1 MTGSCRFN
9 PAFLTSGVDVRVGP
23 LLINHQSQPCIR
35 ACIVTAATLEM
46 TTNTNMKTVVL
57 IWRCLPGSFVCFLI
71 TLLCL
76 MAAGC
81 ASPNVDPPTP
91 RAQTGYV
98 DFFADDENLY
108 WQVDQVEAG
117 GKTKQIF
124 SLFAPLNE
132 HILRLAFAPGHYR
145 FRVTFM
151 NHPIRT
157 PGIVEVEVQ
166 DGMITPIQVTLV
178 DVGEALVQSKS
189 VQGGSTYFGHYGRNT
204 RITDNANIMYQVDL
218 VTGPFS
224 TYKPKAA
231 MPYDKPSDE

>member
-9 PAFLTSGVDVRVGP
+9 LAFLISGVDVRVGL
-23 LLINHQSQPCIR
+23 LLINHQSRPCIR
-35 ACIVTAATLEM
+35 ACIVTAAGLEM
-46 TTNTNMKTVVL
+46 TTNTNMKTVIL
-57 IWRCLPGSFVCFLI
+57 LWRYLPGSFVCFLI
-71 TLLCL
+71 ALVWL

-91 RAQTGYV
+91 RAHTGYV

-108 WQVDQVEAG
+108 WQVDQVEAD
-117 GKTKQIF
+117 GKTQQLF

-151 NHPIRT
+151 NHAIRK
-157 PGIVEVEVQ
+157 PGALEVEVQ
-166 DGMITPIQVTLV
+166 DEMITPVQVTLV

-189 VQGGSTYFGHYGRNT
+189 VQGGATYFGHYGRNT
-204 RITDNANIMYQVDL
+204 RITDNPNIMYQVNL
-218 VTGPFS
+218 MVGPFS

>member
-1 MTGSCRFN
+1 MAVAG
-9 PAFLTSGVDVRVGP
+9 ADVRVG
-23 LLINHQSQPCIR
+23 LCLINHESELCIR

-46 TTNTNMKTVVL
+46 TTNTNMKTVFPAS
-57 IWRCLPGSFVCFLI
+57 RHLPANFVCFLI
-71 TLLCL
+71 TLVCL

-91 RAQTGYV
+91 RAHTGYV

-108 WQVDQVEAG
+108 WQVDQVEAD

-124 SLFAPLNE
+124 SLFEPLND

-151 NHPIRT
+151 NHAIQK
-157 PGIVEVEVQ
+157 PGTVEVAVQ
-166 DGMITPIQVTLV
+166 DEMIIPVQVTLV

-189 VQGGSTYFGHYGRNT
+189 VQGGATYFGHYGRNT
-204 RITDNANIMYQVDL
+204 RITDNPNIMYQVNL
-218 VTGPFS
+218 VAGPFS